1 MRVLVVEDDERTADL
16 LARGLREARHRVDV
30 VGTGEAACA
39 DITTA
44 PYEAVLLDVM
54 LPGIDGLET
63 CRRMRAGAIPTPISS
78 SVGCS
83 GPCERSSTSMAT
95 DSYGPLS
102 HATPTPFLLLTAR
115 GEVEDRVAGLDA
127 GADDYVTKPFF
138 LEEILARLRA
148 FDRRPT
154 QSSDGV
160 LRAGRLWFDPAAL
173 EAGHGST
180 TIPLSPRQAGVLEVF
195 LTHPRQVLTR
205 EAIVEWAWDGAYDL
219 HSNVVD
225 VHVSALRRKLE
236 AAGAP
241 TIETVRGLGY
251 RLAIARP

>member
-63 CRRMRAGAIPTPISS
+63 CRRMRADAIPTPI
-78 SVGCS
+78 
-83 GPCERSSTSMAT
+83 
-95 DSYGPLS
+95 
-102 HATPTPFLLLTAR
+102 LLLTAR